1 MQILIKNGTVVT
13 ALDEYK
19 TDLLIENEKI
29 VAIGSS
35 IEKRLWNRSSRW
47 SSSNVVRRMSPR
59 AHPGGGR
66 RLHRFPHC
74 RPDR

>member
-29 VAIGSS
+29 VCPWQ
-35 IEKRLWNRSSRW
+35 L
-47 SSSNVVRRMSPR
+47 
-59 AHPGGGR
+59 
-66 RLHRFPHC
+66 
-74 RPDR
+74 DRKAGQ